1 MRFLSLISMPRVL
14 KIPSDSANAI
24 DAASRHENSNRIA
37 LRIRAALAGQAN
49 ANKDTKNKFTIL
61 ISQTYKNVESGE
73 KEGRRGGRGGG
84 GNVASRTRHFRSDD
98 LRDYHI
104 PFIRCRDCV
113 LM

>member
-84 GNVASRTRHFRSDD
+84 GERRIANKAFS
-98 LRDYHI
+98 I
-104 PFIRCRDCV
+104 
-113 LM
+113 